1 MEALKRMVDVI
12 TATCGLVAT
21 SPVIAALAVAIWAED
36 GGPVFFK
43 QERIGRS
50 GRPFQIIKLRTMTDG
65 AQAVRRGIA
74 PDDVRITRVGRF
86 LRATS
91 LDELPQL
98 VNVLRG
104 EMTLVGPRP
113 TLRYQVEQY
122 SARELRRLEV
132 LPGLTGWAQ
141 INGRNQLSW
150 PERIEL
156 DIWYIDNHSWRL
168 DLRILA
174 RTVVK
179 VLRREGTYAAG
190 GGVPTYEVEDR

>member
-1 MEALKRMVDVI
+1 MVDVI